1 MGEDTIYGLVFT
13 FHTEYLAITYR
24 TATEA
29 ETIRIPCDGT
39 GIDASTGANLFW
51 SLSLLSPTHTDIVR
65 DYGSRQIRFF
75 PLES

>member
-1 MGEDTIYGLVFT
+1 MTYGLVFT

-29 ETIRIPCDGT
+29 ETIRVPYDGT

-51 SLSLLSPTHTDIVR
+51 SLSLLSPTLTDVVR
-65 DYGSRQIRFF
+65 DYDNWQIRLF
-75 PLES
+75 PLEL

>member
-1 MGEDTIYGLVFT
+1 MAEDVVYGLVFT

-24 TATEA
+24 TAIEA
-29 ETIRIPCDGT
+29 ETIRIPYDGT

-65 DYGSRQIRFF
+65 DYGSWQVRLF
-75 PLES
+75 PLEM